1 MTGKRFTLDTNI
13 LVYALDRQ
21 AGARH
26 IAASRIIDQAAL
38 ADCLLTLQAV
48 SEFYAAVTR
57 KRLVPAA
64 EAVAQ
69 ARDWL
74 DMFQTVPASANA
86 IRAALTSAAAGQAS
100 YWDALLVATAAE
112 AGCTAIL
119 TEDLADGGVL
129 LGMRIL
135 NPFAGDANAEQ
146 VARLL
151 TPG

>member
-1 MTGKRFTLDTNI
+1 MTT
-13 LVYALDRQ
+13 
-21 AGARH
+21 
-26 IAASRIIDQAAL
+26 
-38 ADCLLTLQAV
+38 
-48 SEFYAAVTR
+48 
-57 KRLVPAA
+57 
-64 EAVAQ
+64 
-69 ARDWL
+69 
-74 DMFQTVPASANA
+74 
-86 IRAALTSAAAGQAS
+86 AAAGQAS